1 MLSQKKGSVV
11 EQNIKIIK
19 QHVVDERFSCTV
31 HPVFLTGTKFVV
43 LCTALGQ
50 QIFEWTCRSSGHPT
64 FQVDGRLEI
73 RKILQGPRW
82 LFLGGDVADFWVV
95 ATGMYVSKK
104 LKNNNKQIFNS
115 FSLVNPEFG
124 RLRSKTYQDSIKV
137 TERCQEVVRWLV
149 IPCERRTY
157 PPEGCQNRIQFC
169 MINFFFTQFLIKMTH
184 MLKGKQ
190 LVVWSTNQMVIEIWP
205 KSETQT
211 RFGQFKSWF
220 QVVNDAA
227 HPNHNQDL
235 CEAVNISY
243 CSWK

>member
-1 MLSQKKGSVV
+1 MRDFLALSTLCFLLEQSLLYSAQHLVNKSLSGRAGPVDIRRSRSMADWKSARYCRGPGDCFSAVMWPISEWWQRVCMSQKSSKT
-11 EQNIKIIK
+11 IIINK
-19 QHVVDERFSCTV
+19 YSIPF
-31 HPVFLTGTKFVV
+31 
-43 LCTALGQ
+43 
-50 QIFEWTCRSSGHPT
+50 
-64 FQVDGRLEI
+64 
-73 RKILQGPRW
+73 RW
-82 LFLGGDVADFWVV
+82 LTLNFW
-95 ATGMYVSKK
+95 
-104 LKNNNKQIFNS
+104 
-115 FSLVNPEFG
+115 

-190 LVVWSTNQMVIEIWP
+190 LVVWSKNQMVIEIWP

-211 RFGQFKSWF
+211 LFGQFKSWF